1 MLNIIKV
8 SQNYVEKWNEESFEP
23 KFLRNIKAGNDI
35 VTTIVLLGCNIL
47 IFRSVKI
54 WIHCKC
60 EIASLI
66 TKLCFI
72 SVHFQANVYLLFKD
86 NN

>member
-1 MLNIIKV
+1 MRRALNLNF
-8 SQNYVEKWNEESFEP
+8 SET
-23 KFLRNIKAGNDI
+23 LRLE
-35 VTTIVLLGCNIL
+35 TTLLLLIVLLGCNIL

-54 WIHCKC
+54 WIQCKC

-72 SVHFQANVYLLFKD
+72 SVHVQANVYLLFKV

>member
-1 MLNIIKV
+1 MRRALNLNF
-8 SQNYVEKWNEESFEP
+8 SET
-23 KFLRNIKAGNDI
+23 LRLEA
-35 VTTIVLLGCNIL
+35 TLLLLIVLLGCNIL

-54 WIHCKC
+54 WIQCKC

-72 SVHFQANVYLLFKD
+72 SVHVQANVYLLFKV

>member
-35 VTTIVLLGCNIL
+35 VTTYCFARLQHFNFSVQLKSGYNV
-47 IFRSVKI
+47 SVK
-54 WIHCKC
+54 
-60 EIASLI
+60 SQ
-66 TKLCFI
+66 
-72 SVHFQANVYLLFKD
+72 V
-86 NN
+86 

>member
-1 MLNIIKV
+1 MLNIVNV
-8 SQNYVEKWNEESFEP
+8 SQNHVEKWNGENFEP
-23 KFLRNIKAGNDI
+23 RFLRNIKAGNDI
-35 VTTIVLLGCNIL
+35 VTTVLLGCNIF
-47 IFRSVKI
+47 ISRSIKI

-72 SVHFQANVYLLFKD
+72 SVHVQANIYLFKVND
-86 NN
+86 

>member
-1 MLNIIKV
+1 MRRALNLNF
-8 SQNYVEKWNEESFEP
+8 SET
-23 KFLRNIKAGNDI
+23 LRLE
-35 VTTIVLLGCNIL
+35 TTLLLLIVLLSCNIL

-60 EIASLI
+60 EIARLI

-72 SVHFQANVYLLFKD
+72 SVHVQANVYLLFKV